1 MMSGKVTTFYSF
13 KGGNGRSMSMAN
25 VAWALATNGERVL
38 AIDWDL
44 EAPGLHRYFHPFLR
58 DPEQVKTPG
67 LVDHIWS
74 YIQYRANTSI
84 KPSDLSEL
92 AKADEIVQ
100 ELDLPLRKSKGVL
113 HFIGAGR
120 QDEHYSA
127 KVGGL
132 DWPTFYGRFGGRTY
146 LDALLDWARGHY
158 THILIDSRTGV
169 ADTAG
174 VCTTQLPDSLVLFLV
189 YNRQS
194 IEGTAAVA
202 QSIVRTRREAHK
214 PPIEMLVC
222 PSRVEERGTVD
233 AARRYAVNRLAPA
246 LQQQRTM
253 LASEIRRNEIRHY
266 PWCAFEEKLA
276 VFEDEP
282 DERGS
287 LLDAMHILAW
297 RVAGS
302 DSRRKIKPIAFDN
315 ETIQRYWRRAAFD
328 DPRLA
333 ELEDLSTS
341 AATEI
346 VAKLVPWLEEALETP
361 DDRVD
366 WLGRL
371 AEACVERTAA
381 LGETMDPDAAD
392 FLSDAG
398 VDLARIVHEREGRDF
413 RTRLAS
419 IFQSRSDYL
428 QQRGNLMSALEIA
441 QEAVSL
447 YGRDKT
453 GLAQWRQ
460 VRAME
465 RVAELQD
472 ALGASDQ
479 AINTYR
485 TMVERSE
492 HLSHRELPLG
502 GEIEGLR
509 ARRLLAEALLTRGEA
524 AEALLALEPAIRYLP
539 NYQKMSRLR
548 DSGEIAN
555 IVGLYVEVA
564 MAIDLERGREAMMRA
579 RALFPDIAEARGAR
593 ASLERR
599 LMMAQAEGLRRS
611 GHPLEALRAL
621 DALDDENRRSVA
633 ALETRASILLDLNRP
648 AEAQRFLMEA
658 VARGGASLSA
668 STLSLVERA
677 VTGTRDPILLMEM
690 ILNQRSARRS
700 PAEGAEL
707 LRLMGRVA
715 RFLPK
720 ESAQIIRAL
729 KKHLAADPHGRTI
742 AHGGDLS

>member
-1 MMSGKVTTFYSF
+1 MSGKVTTFYSF

-58 DPEQVKTPG
+58 DPEQVETPG

-74 YIQYRANTSI
+74 YIQHRASTLI
-84 KPSDLSEL
+84 EPSDLPEL
-92 AKADEIVQ
+92 AKADGIVQ
-100 ELDLPLRKSKGVL
+100 ELDLPLRKSKGAL

-120 QDEHYSA
+120 QDGQYSA

-132 DWPTFYGRFGGRTY
+132 DWSTFYGRFGGRTY
-146 LDALLDWARGHY
+146 LDAMLNWARGRY

-202 QSIVRTRREAHK
+202 QSIVRTRREDQK

-233 AARRYAVNRLAPA
+233 SARRYTINRLAPA
-246 LQQQRTM
+246 LQRQRAL
-253 LASEIRRNEIRHY
+253 LANEIRRNEIRHY

-302 DSRRKIKPIAFDN
+302 DARRKIKPMAFDD

-333 ELEDLSTS
+333 ELEELSTS
-341 AATEI
+341 AASEV
-346 VAKLVPWLEEALETP
+346 VAKLVPWLEEALDTL

-381 LGETMDPDAAD
+381 LGEVMDPDAAD

-428 QQRGNLMSALEIA
+428 QQRGDLIGALGIA
-441 QEAVSL
+441 QEAVTL

-453 GLAQWRQ
+453 SLAQWRQ
-460 VRAME
+460 VRALE

-479 AINTYR
+479 AIDTYR
-485 TMVERSE
+485 TMVERFE
-492 HLSHRELPLG
+492 RLNRRDLPLG

-509 ARRLLAEALLTRGEA
+509 ARRLLAETLLARGEA
-524 AEALLALEPAIRYLP
+524 EEALSVLEPAIGRLP
-539 NYQKMSRLR
+539 GYRKMSRFR
-548 DSGEIAN
+548 DSGEVVN
-555 IVGLYVEVA
+555 IVGLYVEIA
-564 MAIDLERGREAMMRA
+564 MAIDLERGRIAMMRA
-579 RALFPDIAEARGAR
+579 REHLPDVAETRGAR
-593 ASLERR
+593 SSLERR
-599 LMMAQAEGLRRS
+599 LAMAQAEGLRRS
-611 GHPLEALRAL
+611 GHPWEALQAL

-633 ALETRASILLDLNRP
+633 ALETRAAILLDLDRP

-658 VARGGASLSA
+658 VSRGGASLSA
-668 STLSLVERA
+668 SALSSVERA

-700 PAEGAEL
+700 PAESEEL

-729 KKHLAADPHGRTI
+729 KKHLAADPHGRTL
-742 AHGGDLS
+742 AGGGDLP

>member
-1 MMSGKVTTFYSF
+1 MSGKVTTFYSF

-58 DPEQVKTPG
+58 DPEQLETLG

-84 KPSDLSEL
+84 EPSDLPNL
-92 AKADEIVQ
+92 AKADGIVQ

-120 QDEHYSA
+120 QDAHYSA

-132 DWPTFYGRFGGRTY
+132 DWSTFYGRFGGRTY
-146 LDALLDWARGHY
+146 LDAMLDWARHHY
-158 THILIDSRTGV
+158 THILIDSRTGL

-202 QSIVRTRREAHK
+202 QSIVRTRRESQQ

-222 PSRVEERGTVD
+222 PSRVEERGTVES
-233 AARRYAVNRLAPA
+233 ARRYTVNRLAPA
-246 LQQQRTM
+246 LQRPRAPLTND
-253 LASEIRRNEIRHY
+253 IRRNEIRHY

-302 DSRRKIKPIAFDN
+302 DARRKIKPVTFDE

-333 ELEDLSTS
+333 ELQDLSNS
-341 AATEI
+341 AASEV
-346 VAKLVPWLEEALETP
+346 VAKLVPWLEEALDTP
-361 DDRVD
+361 EDRVD
-366 WLGRL
+366 WLGHL

-381 LGETMDPDAAD
+381 LGEAMDPDAAD

-398 VDLARIVHEREGRDF
+398 VELARIVHEREGRDF
-413 RTRLAS
+413 RTRFAYVL
-419 IFQSRSDYL
+419 QSRSDYM
-428 QQRGNLMSALEIA
+428 QQRGDLIGALGIA
-441 QEAVSL
+441 EEAVSL

-453 GLAQWRQ
+453 SLAQWRQ
-460 VRAME
+460 LRALE

-472 ALGASDQ
+472 ALGASGQ
-479 AINTYR
+479 AIDTYR
-485 TMVERSE
+485 MMVERSE
-492 HLSHRELPLG
+492 RLNRRELPLG
-502 GEIEGLR
+502 GEVEGLR
-509 ARRLLAEALLTRGEA
+509 ARRLLAEKLLARGEA
-524 AEALLALEPAIRYLP
+524 DEALSVLEPAIRRLP
-539 NYQKMSRLR
+539 VYRNGSRLR
-548 DSGEIAN
+548 DSAEVAN
-555 IVGLYVEVA
+555 IVGLYVEAA
-564 MAIDLERGREAMMRA
+564 MAIDLERGREAMTRA
-579 RALFPDIAEARGAR
+579 RQYLPEIAETRGAR
-593 ASLERR
+593 AALERR
-599 LMMAQAEGLRRS
+599 LAMAQAEGLRRS
-611 GHPLEALRAL
+611 GHPMEALSAL

-633 ALETRASILLDLNRP
+633 ALETRAAILLDLDRP
-648 AEAQRFLMEA
+648 QEAQRFLMEA
-658 VARGGASLSA
+658 VSRGGASLSA
-668 STLSLVERA
+668 SALTSIERV
-677 VTGTRDPILLMEM
+677 VTGTKDPVLLMEM

-700 PAEGAEL
+700 PAESEDL
-707 LRLMGRVA
+707 LRMMDRVA
-715 RFLPK
+715 RILPE

-729 KKHLAADPHGRTI
+729 KKHLAVDLHGRTVTR
-742 AHGGDLS
+742 GVDQP

>member
-1 MMSGKVTTFYSF
+1 MSGKVTTFYSF

-58 DPEQVKTPG
+58 DPEQVETPG

-74 YIQYRANTSI
+74 YIQHRTNTSI
-84 KPSDLSEL
+84 KPSDIPEL
-92 AKADEIVQ
+92 AKADGIVQ
-100 ELDLPLRKSKGVL
+100 ELDLPLRKSKGAL

-120 QDEHYSA
+120 QDGQYSA

-132 DWPTFYGRFGGRTY
+132 DWSTFYGRFGGRTY
-146 LDALLDWARGHY
+146 LDAMLDWARGRY

-174 VCTTQLPDSLVLFLV
+174 VCTTHLPDSLVLFLV

-202 QSIVRTRREAHK
+202 QSIVRTRREGQK

-233 AARRYAVNRLAPA
+233 SARRYTVNRLAPA
-246 LQQQRTM
+246 LQRQRAL
-253 LASEIRRNEIRHY
+253 LANEIRRNEIRHY

-302 DSRRKIKPIAFDN
+302 DARRKIKPMAFDD

-341 AATEI
+341 AASEV
-346 VAKLVPWLEEALETP
+346 VAKLVPWLEEALDTP

-381 LGETMDPDAAD
+381 LGEAMDPDAAD

-398 VDLARIVHEREGRDF
+398 VELARIVHEREGRDF

-419 IFQSRSDYL
+419 IFRSRSDYL
-428 QQRGNLMSALEIA
+428 QQRGDLIGALGIA

-453 GLAQWRQ
+453 SFAQWRQ
-460 VRAME
+460 VRALE

-479 AINTYR
+479 AIDTYR
-485 TMVERSE
+485 TMVERSDR
-492 HLSHRELPLG
+492 LNRRELPLG

-509 ARRLLAEALLTRGEA
+509 ARRLLAETLLARGEA
-524 AEALLALEPAIRYLP
+524 EEALSVLEPATRHLP
-539 NYQKMSRLR
+539 KYRKVSRFR
-548 DSGEIAN
+548 DSGEVAN
-555 IVGLYVEVA
+555 IVGLYVEAA
-564 MAIDLERGREAMMRA
+564 MAIDLERGRMAMMRA
-579 RALFPDIAEARGAR
+579 REHLPEIAETRGAR

-599 LMMAQAEGLRRS
+599 LAMAQAEGLRRS
-611 GHPLEALRAL
+611 GHPLEALQAL
-621 DALDDENRRSVA
+621 DALDDENRRSAA
-633 ALETRASILLDLNRP
+633 ALETRAAILLDLDRP
-648 AEAQRFLMEA
+648 AEAQRVLMEA
-658 VARGGASLSA
+658 VSRGGASLSA
-668 STLSLVERA
+668 SALSSVERV

-700 PAEGAEL
+700 PAESEEL

-729 KKHLAADPHGRTI
+729 KKHLAADPHGRTV
-742 AHGGDLS
+742 AQGGDLP